1 MPTRRA
7 ALAREVETM
16 TANQQRYAGIESQ
29 IGVPWYVT
37 ACIHGL
43 EHSSTRKLARQ
54 AIRLVNH
61 WRREAAATAATTSD
75 SRCDAA
81 AQRIGAADTS
91 SPPSADRSNDVGG
104 GAGDGQTT
112 VCGRRS
118 SAPSPTP
125 TTPRL

>member
-1 MPTRRA
+1 VNA
-7 ALAREVETM
+7 ADELDAMLADL
-16 TANQQRYAGIESQ
+16 AQQAQHCRDF
-29 IGVPWYVT
+29 